1 MTNSAVVA
9 SDALKGVISL
19 VLMFLN
25 GIQWFDMQSSQA
37 PALRKN
43 IYWAILVGLFLG
55 FIQFLG
61 ENEPLIFPW
70 QLVAFCLS
78 CTQVI
83 CALLAVYLAHSV
95 MFANYQTVNLGKK
108 LPAWVTHSFSILALV
123 YILAAVVSLGLGL
136 AYNEIRFFAIRV
148 AATGIF
154 VGVAVLAFSFE
165 MASLYRQAKASM
177 EKHWSTERSTKKMEK
192 KKVVKSPASINRLP
206 DSGAASPQYTPE
218 PSRNESALLAKPIP
232 GDDESSKASNNSRAG
247 LLSKSSKHDG
257 EDKSHGSG
265 KEVSVSISYKS
276 PSVRRPNNHKSIGS
290 AATIETRQSPANSTG
305 RVVAS
310 RSRKITE
317 MKMMKMG
324 RGSGDARQSM
334 KKNSSYRIGVRES
347 KKVSMRAMR
356 QMQKMKRDQK
366 LLRKMKISCIV
377 GTLVGTFAFI
387 IAAIVTFQYG
397 TSDKSIEEYYKFE
410 SYNARTDI
418 SFYTALLGFGFETY
432 YYWSKTPE
440 WLRNVL
446 FACFPC
452 CRPYEAVQV

>member
-1 MTNSAVVA
+1 VKHKLPVMKNKISGEIQNGKKKSKGVARATLTKITMTNSAVVA

-177 EKHWSTERSTKKMEK
+177 EKHWLWKIK
-192 KKVVKSPASINRLP
+192 N
-206 DSGAASPQYTPE
+206 
-218 PSRNESALLAKPIP
+218 
-232 GDDESSKASNNSRAG
+232 
-247 LLSKSSKHDG
+247 
-257 EDKSHGSG
+257 
-265 KEVSVSISYKS
+265 
-276 PSVRRPNNHKSIGS
+276 PSVHS
-290 AATIETRQSPANSTG
+290 
-305 RVVAS
+305 
-310 RSRKITE
+310 
-317 MKMMKMG
+317 
-324 RGSGDARQSM
+324 
-334 KKNSSYRIGVRES
+334 
-347 KKVSMRAMR
+347 
-356 QMQKMKRDQK
+356 
-366 LLRKMKISCIV
+366 
-377 GTLVGTFAFI
+377 
-387 IAAIVTFQYG
+387 
-397 TSDKSIEEYYKFE
+397 
-410 SYNARTDI
+410 
-418 SFYTALLGFGFETY
+418 
-432 YYWSKTPE
+432 
-440 WLRNVL
+440 
-446 FACFPC
+446 
-452 CRPYEAVQV
+452 